1 MDLATIITLEG
12 GKPIS
17 ESLGEIA
24 YAASFFEW
32 FSEEAKRVYGDLI
45 PGHQYD
51 RDHIDGLV
59 LNRHKLF

>member
-24 YAASFFEW
+24 YAASFLNGFQ
-32 FSEEAKRVYGDLI
+32 KRLKEFMAI
-45 PGHQYD
+45 
-51 RDHIDGLV
+51 
-59 LNRHKLF
+59 